1 MNYRAI
7 VHVISLL
14 LIFLSLG
21 MASAGAV
28 SQLQHDASSCS
39 KIFFFCAGVTL
50 AAALLGLL
58 FARRRRGEREYKTGV
73 REGFA
78 AVAFSWLL
86 ASLFGALPFYCL
98 ADMTPADAIFETASG
113 LTTTGASVIAETLTL
128 NNGQLLS
135 GGLESLPHGL
145 LYWRCMLNW
154 FGGVG
159 IVFFV
164 LLILPLMNYGKGNQL
179 YNAEVPGLKTD
190 SEQLTPRLLSSVRL
204 ILGVYLLLT
213 FLATAVYWLGG
224 MEVFDALCHAF
235 ATVSTGG
242 FSTKAKSIGHYQSAF
257 LQWSVIFFM
266 FISACNFSLIVKMF
280 ITRKFLFFAD
290 EEFRFFAYLTCGASV
305 LVALFLY
312 AHCPAGIPGLNGTIP
327 RSTEAFL
334 RTAFF
339 QVTSLISTTGFA
351 TSDYMQWGVT
361 PVLLIL
367 WCIIF
372 PCGCGGSTS
381 GGIKCSRLIV
391 IFKQV
396 HSEIKRCLFSRT
408 LSDVR
413 LSGNRIEQSLV
424 HKTMAFVLLYLLVF
438 LGVGVALTFLV
449 QADLQTALGA
459 ALACLSNVGP
469 GFGAVGPAGH
479 YAWLNAPAKYL
490 LVFTMIAGRLELYTV
505 LVLFLPAFWKR

>member
-7 VHVISLL
+7 VHVISMLL
-14 LIFLSLG
+14 VFLGLG
-21 MASAGAV
+21 MASAGTV
-28 SQLQHDASSCS
+28 SKLQHDAASCS
-39 KIFFFCAGVTL
+39 EGFFLCAGLTL
-50 AAALLGLL
+50 VAALLGVLIS
-58 FARRRRGEREYKTGV
+58 RRRKGEREYRTGV

-86 ASLFGALPFYCL
+86 ASVFGALPFYYIAAL
-98 ADMTPADAIFETASG
+98 APADAIFETASG

-128 NNGQLLS
+128 RHGQLLS

-145 LYWRCMLNW
+145 LYWRSMLNW

-164 LLILPLMNYGKGNQL
+164 LLILPLMNYGKSNQL

-204 ILGVYLLLT
+204 ILGVYMLLT
-213 FLATAVYWLGG
+213 FLATAVFWLGG

-242 FSTKAKSIGHYQSAF
+242 FSTKTNSIGHYQSAF

-280 ITRKFLFFAD
+280 ITRRCLFFMD
-290 EEFRFFAYLTCGASV
+290 EEFRFFAYLTCGSSV
-305 LVALFLY
+305 LVAVLLY
-312 AHCPAGIPGLNGTIP
+312 ANCPAGIPGMNGTIS
-327 RSTEAFL
+327 RSVEPFL

-351 TSDYMQWGVT
+351 TSDYMQWGLS

-367 WCIIF
+367 WCILF
-372 PCGCGGSTS
+372 PCGCGGSTA
-381 GGIKCSRLIV
+381 GGIKCSRFIV
-391 IFKQV
+391 IFKQM
-396 HSEIKRCLFSRT
+396 HSEIRRCLFSRT

-413 LSGNRIEQSLV
+413 LSGHRIEQPLV
-424 HKTMAFVLLYLLVF
+424 NKTMAFVLLYLLVF
-438 LGVGVALTFLV
+438 LGVAVTLTFLV
-449 QADLQTALGA
+449 ETDLQTAFGA

-469 GFGAVGPAGH
+469 GFGAVGPVGN
-479 YAWLNAPAKYL
+479 YAWLSAPAKYL
-490 LVFTMIAGRLELYTV
+490 LVLTMIAGRLELYTV

>member
-1 MNYRAI
+1 M
-7 VHVISLL
+7 
-14 LIFLSLG
+14 
-21 MASAGAV
+21 
-28 SQLQHDASSCS
+28 
-39 KIFFFCAGVTL
+39 
-50 AAALLGLL
+50 
-58 FARRRRGEREYKTGV
+58 
-73 REGFA
+73 
-78 AVAFSWLL
+78 
-86 ASLFGALPFYCL
+86 
-98 ADMTPADAIFETASG
+98 
-113 LTTTGASVIAETLTL
+113 IAETLTL

-213 FLATAVYWLGG
+213 FLATAVYWLGH
-224 MEVFDALCHAF
+224 EVFDALCHAF

-266 FISACNFSLIVKMF
+266 FISACNFSLIVKVF

-367 WCIIF
+367 CACI
-372 PCGCGGSTS
+372 PCGCGGSTW
-381 GGIKCSRLIV
+381 RHQMLTVNV

-396 HSEIKRCLFSRT
+396 HLKSS
-408 LSDVR
+408 
-413 LSGNRIEQSLV
+413 
-424 HKTMAFVLLYLLVF
+424 
-438 LGVGVALTFLV
+438 
-449 QADLQTALGA
+449 
-459 ALACLSNVGP
+459 
-469 GFGAVGPAGH
+469 AVCFR
-479 YAWLNAPAKYL
+479 AP
-490 LVFTMIAGRLELYTV
+490 
-505 LVLFLPAFWKR
+505 